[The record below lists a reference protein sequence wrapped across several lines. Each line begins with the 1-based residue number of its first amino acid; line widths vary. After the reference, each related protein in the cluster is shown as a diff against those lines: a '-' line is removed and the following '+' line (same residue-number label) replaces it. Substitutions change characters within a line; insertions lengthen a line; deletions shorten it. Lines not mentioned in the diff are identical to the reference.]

1 MVTQSLKINWVSVT
15 YNSGL
20 TESQFYVVFPCPG
33 KKKKKEVWFLLQ
45 ALLKVCLMILD
56 DP

>member
-33 KKKKKEVWFLLQ
+33 KKKKEVWFLLR